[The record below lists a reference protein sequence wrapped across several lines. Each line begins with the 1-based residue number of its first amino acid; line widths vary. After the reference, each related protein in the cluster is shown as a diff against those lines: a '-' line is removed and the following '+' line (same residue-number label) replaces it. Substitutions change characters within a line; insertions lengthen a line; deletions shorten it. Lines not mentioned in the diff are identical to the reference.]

1 MRFVAIGECMVEMAP
16 QVQPDHYRMGFA
28 GDTLNTAWYLRQLID
43 DNKSVDYFTAIGTDI
58 ASDRLMTF
66 LIDAGIGTQHI
77 LRRDDR
83 TLGLYL
89 IQLTMGERSFSYWRG
104 QSAARTLAVDP
115 AVLAAA
121 IAGADLVYFSGI
133 TLAILPPSDR
143 INLLKTLAYY
153 RISGGQVAFDSNLR
167 PKLWNTTKVMKD
179 WVMRA
184 AAVSDI
190 VLPSHDD
197 EALFFG
203 DKDPSA
209 TAQRYANIGV
219 SCVVVK
225 DGLGAVT
232 TLQGG
237 TLAQHAIQAVTKVID
252 STAAGDSFN
261 AGFLAEH
268 MDGRPIH
275 EAIASGARLA
285 ARVIQS
291 RGALIA

>member
-43 DNKSVDYFTAIGTDI
+43 DNKSVDYFTAIGTDV

-197 EALFFG
+197 
-203 DKDPSA
+203 
-209 TAQRYANIGV
+209 Y
-219 SCVVVK
+219 
-225 DGLGAVT
+225 
-232 TLQGG
+232 
-237 TLAQHAIQAVTKVID
+237 
-252 STAAGDSFN
+252 
-261 AGFLAEH
+261 
-268 MDGRPIH
+268 GRPPAVECLAPGDCGVPLDIH
-275 EAIASGARLA
+275 RHASLVDASVGCAADDMCRVTSGA
-285 ARVIQS
+285 IGQHGCNGS
-291 RGALIA
+291 CGCGCD

>member
-16 QVQPDHYRMGFA
+16 QVQAGHYRMGFA

-43 DNKSVDYFTAIGTDI
+43 DNKSVDYFTAIGTDV

-104 QSAARTLAVDP
+104 QSAARTLAADP

-143 INLLKTLAYY
+143 ITLLKALGYY
-153 RISGGQVAFDSNLR
+153 RRSGGQVAFDSNLR

-190 VLPSHDD
+190 MLPSHDD
-197 EALFFG
+197 ETLFFG
-203 DKDPSA
+203 DKNPSA

-225 DGLGAVT
+225 DGPGAVT

-237 TLAQHAIQAVTKVID
+237 TLAQHATQSVTKVID

-261 AGFLAEH
+261 AGFLAVH

-285 ARVIQS
+285 AKVIQS